1 MERKMM
7 IKIISVTDNPD
18 GSSDMIFNISNNALM
33 VFAKIGLEK
42 VLLDEAN
49 KVIEEY
55 ENANIVCQ
63 PQVT

>member
-1 MERKMM
+1 MM